1 MRSRNMRHSLI
12 VRTAAASA
20 LLALTAYVPD
30 AAAQDASTYYTVQHP
45 EQFKIDWGAFYRQ
58 ADAKTAAVR
67 AQLPHYLNL
76 AYGQDVKQRLDLY
89 LPTKKPAH
97 APVFLFLH
105 GGGFREGDRAQY
117 GFVAKPFADHGVITA
132 VASYRLTGDGF
143 KYPDQPHDTQL
154 AVEWLYRNIAKY
166 GGDPDRLYV
175 GGHSAGAILSAEIG
189 VDRAWLKS
197 AGIPTRVLRGIA
209 PVSGPYDLRTPG
221 RPGEDSAYAPTPELK
236 EQASPL
242 LHIVDP
248 APAAVVAL
256 GSAENLGSAKQSD
269 MVMDSSK
276 AFAAK
281 LQAAGVKTQ
290 LLILDGKDHR
300 GTVTALGDEDSELF
314 KAVIQMITA
323 SPESAAR

>member
-1 MRSRNMRHSLI
+1 L
-12 VRTAAASA
+12 AAHIPSAS
-20 LLALTAYVPD
+20 
-30 AAAQDASTYYTVQHP
+30 AQDASTYYTVQHP

-154 AVEWLYRNIAKY
+154 AVEWLSRNIAKY

-189 VDRAWLKS
+189 VDRGWLKS

-209 PVSGPYDLRTPG
+209 PISGPYDLRTAG

-248 APAAVVAL
+248 APAAVIAL

-323 SPESAAR
+323 PPEAAAR

>member
-1 MRSRNMRHSLI
+1 MRSHNTRHSLI

-20 LLALTAYVPD
+20 LLTL
-30 AAAQDASTYYTVQHP
+30 AAHIPSASAQDASTYYTVQHP

-189 VDRAWLKS
+189 VDRGWLKS

-209 PVSGPYDLRTPG
+209 PISGPYDLRTAG

-248 APAAVVAL
+248 APAAVIAL

-323 SPESAAR
+323 PPEAAAR

>member
-1 MRSRNMRHSLI
+1 MRLHNMRRYLI
-12 VRTAAASA
+12 IRIAAASA
-20 LLALTAYVPD
+20 LLTLAAYIPS
-30 AAAQDASTYYTVQHP
+30 ASAQDASTYYTVQHP

-67 AQLPHYLNL
+67 AQLPHNLDL
-76 AYGQDVKQRLDLY
+76 AYGQNVKQRLDLY
-89 LPTKKPAH
+89 LPTKKPTH

-117 GFVAKPFADHGVITA
+117 GFIAKPFADHGVITA

-143 KYPDQPHDTQL
+143 KYPDQPHDAEL

-189 VDRAWLKS
+189 VDRAWLKE

-221 RPGEDSAYAPTPELK
+221 GDSAYAPTAQLK

-248 APAAVVAL
+248 TPAAVIAL
-256 GSAENLGSAKQSD
+256 GSTENLGSAKQSD
-269 MVMDSSK
+269 VVMDSSK

-281 LQAAGVKTQ
+281 LQAAGVHAQ
-290 LLILDGKDHR
+290 LLILEGKDHR

-323 SPESAAR
+323 APAPAAR

>member
-1 MRSRNMRHSLI
+1 MRSQNTRHSFI
-12 VRTAAASA
+12 VRSAALSA
-20 LLALTAYVPD
+20 LLTLTAYVPG
-30 AAAQDASTYYTVQHP
+30 AGAQDASTYYTVQHP

-175 GGHSAGAILSAEIG
+175 GGHSAGAILSADIG

-209 PVSGPYDLRTPG
+209 PISGPYDLRTAG
-221 RPGEDSAYAPTPELK
+221 RPGEDSAYAPTTELK

-248 APAAVVAL
+248 APAAVIAL
-256 GSAENLGSAKQSD
+256 GSAENLGSAN
-269 MVMDSSK
+269 
-276 AFAAK
+276 
-281 LQAAGVKTQ
+281 
-290 LLILDGKDHR
+290 R
-300 GTVTALGDEDSELF
+300 VTWLW
-314 KAVIQMITA
+314 TA
-323 SPESAAR
+323 RRRLPRNSRRRA